1 MHFDEAPGVVLAL
14 PIRVT
19 LEAAPDPLGI
29 SGSPSSWQVPM
40 KKMPKVIALAAG
52 LAALAALGQAPAQ
65 ADSASAGV
73 QLLVQYDTGWG

>member
-1 MHFDEAPGVVLAL
+1 
-14 PIRVT
+14 
-19 LEAAPDPLGI
+19 
-29 SGSPSSWQVPM
+29 M